1 LPSALRSVIYN
12 HNENGRGGQ
21 MVQLSAILEMVRN
34 FGLAVAAFVGIFL
47 AWKRVTAATRQADA
61 TLRQAELARRNHVA
75 ELFNQA
81 VGQLTDAKL
90 EVRLGAIYTLRQ
102 IARDFPD
109 LAEPTVELLSLI
121 CARARENTRAKSR
134 RLMCVKSLRP

>member
-1 LPSALRSVIYN
+1 MRAGGRL
-12 HNENGRGGQ
+12 NGCAFCCFGDGAELWLGGGR
-21 MVQLSAILEMVRN
+21 IC
-34 FGLAVAAFVGIFL
+34 GHIL

-61 TLRQAELARRNHVA
+61 TLRQAELARRSHAV

-81 VGQLTDAKL
+81 AGQLTDARL

-109 LAEPTVELLSLI
+109 LAEPTLELLSTYL
-121 CARARENTRAKSR
+121 RESAGEYEGDEPPIDVREIIRT
-134 RLMCVKSLRP
+134 LMNHLVQK